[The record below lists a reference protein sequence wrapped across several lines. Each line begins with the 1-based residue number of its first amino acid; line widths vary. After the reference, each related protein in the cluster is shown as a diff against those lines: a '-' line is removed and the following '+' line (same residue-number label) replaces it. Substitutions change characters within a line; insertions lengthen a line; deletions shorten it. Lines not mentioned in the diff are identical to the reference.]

1 MTAMKNPCGRDCP
14 DRSETCHGT
23 CEKYKAFYSENAE
36 RLARKRRI
44 LDADNDFTA
53 YSIDAQR
60 NMKRKKW

>member
-1 MTAMKNPCGRDCP
+1 MNNPCGRDCP
-14 DRSETCHGT
+14 DRSEICHGT
-23 CEKYKAFYSENAE
+23 CEKYKAFHAENVK

-44 LDADNDFTA
+44 LDAENDFTA